1 MKYLIF
7 LLFTATFFACVSNEP
22 EEMASRSDKIEIR
35 YDSTNRAGQALAG
48 LLKGYLD
55 IKRSFPGLQDTQQVH
70 RLAIQMMGWADSL
83 SRLSDSFPAPLRDS
97 VQMLSIGISDEIK
110 GFMAET
116 DPKGIALS
124 FQLTGMQLYDLLRI
138 VRYNG
143 IRVYLFQS
151 IAGGEEANWLDVV
164 RNASHPF
171 LLHPMGQETAI
182 DSLVFK

>member
-1 MKYLIF
+1 
-7 LLFTATFFACVSNEP
+7 
-22 EEMASRSDKIEIR
+22 
-35 YDSTNRAGQALAG
+35 
-48 LLKGYLD
+48 
-55 IKRSFPGLQDTQQVH
+55 
-70 RLAIQMMGWADSL
+70 
-83 SRLSDSFPAPLRDS
+83 
-97 VQMLSIGISDEIK
+97 LSIGISDEIK

-143 IRVYLFQS
+143 SRVYLFKTL
-151 IAGGEEANWLDVV
+151 AGGDEAHWLDIV